1 MPQHS
6 LLKIHLKMKD
16 TITSKT
22 EYQLT
27 MEQIFD
33 LMNKG
38 EQALSEVELTNL
50 SAMAMAA
57 EQYEKEMITPS

>member
-6 LLKIHLKMKD
+6 LLKIHLKMKY

-27 MEQIFD
+27 MEHIFA

-38 EQALSEVELTNL
+38 EHSLSEVELTKL
-50 SAMAMAA
+50 SALAIAV
-57 EQYEKEMITPS
+57 EKYEKDVRIPA

>member
-6 LLKIHLKMKD
+6 LLKIHLKMKY
-16 TITSKT
+16 TITSNN

-27 MEQIFD
+27 IENIFD

-38 EQALSEVELTNL
+38 EQELSEVELTKL
-50 SAMAMAA
+50 SAMAMAV
-57 EQYEKEMITPS
+57 EKYEKDVRIPS